1 MQAHVPVFDVLA
13 PLHYADQQTC
23 LFQAGKELMDFD
35 GHGPFLVTRG
45 SCSSLGS
52 KPEIPMRSLTRRLFL
67 GQASVSLAALGAMAS
82 SANSQLVDRRADWNV
97 AEFDRLVKKPSRVK
111 QVFDENQIG
120 GGKFLNNIKNSLN
133 GLHFGFNI
141 PSEQIKIVAA
151 MHGSANAL
159 NFDDYVWQ
167 KYRLG
172 EWLQVPDPKTG
183 QPAVRNPFFA
193 SKAAPEMHYA
203 TQDPDDE
210 NSVYQDVSIQAL
222 QLRGV
227 QFLCCHTAT
236 EEQSRALIKQFAL
249 YQQPEEVVKD
259 LLGHTLPGVL
269 VVASMVSA
277 IALLQSEGRY
287 SYITV

>member
-1 MQAHVPVFDVLA
+1 VSKGLELELTRFDIHRSASVALPTFFKEPNEMQVGTSRAYV
-13 PLHYADQQTC
+13 
-23 LFQAGKELMDFD
+23 
-35 GHGPFLVTRG
+35 
-45 SCSSLGS
+45 SLRS
-52 KPEIPMRSLTRRLFL
+52 IREISVANLTRRLFL
-67 GQASVSLAALGAMAS
+67 GRATAGLAALGAMTS
-82 SANSQLVDRRADWNV
+82 SASPQLVYTRSDWNV
-97 AEFDRLVKKPSRVK
+97 DEFDRLVKNPSRVK

-133 GLHFGFNI
+133 GLHFGFSI
-141 PSEQIKIVAA
+141 PSEQIKIVTA

-167 KYRLG
+167 KYRIG
-172 EWLQVPDPKTG
+172 EWLKVQDPKTG
-183 QPAVRNPFFA
+183 QPAVRNPFYA
-193 SKAAPEMHYA
+193 SKAAPEMHYS
-203 TQDPDDE
+203 TKDPDDE
-210 NSVYQDVSIQAL
+210 NSLFQDASIQAL

-249 YQQPEEVVKD
+249 SQRPEEIVKD
-259 LLGHTLPGVL
+259 LLGHTIPGTL

-277 IALLQSEGRY
+277 IALLQSEGHY

>member
-1 MQAHVPVFDVLA
+1 M
-13 PLHYADQQTC
+13 TN
-23 LFQAGKELMDFD
+23 
-35 GHGPFLVTRG
+35 
-45 SCSSLGS
+45 
-52 KPEIPMRSLTRRLFL
+52 LTRRLFL
-67 GQASVSLAALGAMAS
+67 GQATASLAALSAMTAS
-82 SANSQLVDRRADWNV
+82 ADPQLVYKASDWKIS
-97 AEFDRLVKKPSRVK
+97 EFDRLLKNASRVK

-141 PSEQIKIVAA
+141 PSDQIKIIAA

-167 KYRLG
+167 KYRIG
-172 EWLQVPDPKTG
+172 EWLKVQDPKTG

-210 NSVYQDVSIQAL
+210 NSLLQDTSIQAL

-236 EEQSRALIKQFAL
+236 EEQSRALIKQYAL
-249 YQQPEEVVKD
+249 SQQPEEIVKD
-259 LLGHTLPGVL
+259 LLAHTIPGTL

-277 IALLQSEGRY
+277 IALLQSEGHY

>member
-1 MQAHVPVFDVLA
+1 
-13 PLHYADQQTC
+13 
-23 LFQAGKELMDFD
+23 
-35 GHGPFLVTRG
+35 VTNF
-45 SCSSLGS
+45 
-52 KPEIPMRSLTRRLFL
+52 TRRLFL
-67 GQASVSLAALGAMAS
+67 GQATASLAALGAMRS
-82 SANSQLVDRRADWNV
+82 SAEPQLVYKRSDWNF
-97 AEFDRLVKKPSRVK
+97 AEFERLVKNSSRVK

-133 GLHFGFNI
+133 GLHFGFGI
-141 PSEQIKIVAA
+141 PADQIKIIAA
-151 MHGSANAL
+151 MHGAANAL
-159 NFDDYVWQ
+159 NFNDYVWQ
-167 KYRLG
+167 KYRIG
-172 EWLQVPDPKTG
+172 EWLKVQDPKTG

-193 SKAAPEMHYA
+193 SKAAPQMHYA

-210 NSVYQDVSIQAL
+210 DSLFQDTSIQAL

-236 EEQSRALIKQFAL
+236 EEQSRALIKEFGL
-249 YQQPEEVVKD
+249 SQQRDEVVKD

>member
-1 MQAHVPVFDVLA
+1 V
-13 PLHYADQQTC
+13 TT
-23 LFQAGKELMDFD
+23 
-35 GHGPFLVTRG
+35 VTR
-45 SCSSLGS
+45 
-52 KPEIPMRSLTRRLFL
+52 RVFL
-67 GQASVSLAALGAMAS
+67 GQATASLAALGAMAS
-82 SANSQLVDRRADWNV
+82 SAKSQLVDERSDWNV
-97 AEFDRLVKKPSRVK
+97 AAFDRLVKNPARVK

-133 GLHFGFNI
+133 GLHFGFGI
-141 PSEQIKIVAA
+141 PLDQINIVAA

-159 NFDDYVWQ
+159 NFDDYAWQ
-167 KYRLG
+167 KYRIG
-172 EWLQVPDPKTG
+172 EWLQVQDPKTS

-203 TQDPDDE
+203 TQDPNDE
-210 NSVYQDVSIQAL
+210 NSLFQDVSIQAL

-249 YQQPEEVVKD
+249 SQQPEEIVKD

-269 VVASMVSA
+269 VVASMGSA
-277 IALLQSEGRY
+277 IALLQSEGHY

>member
-1 MQAHVPVFDVLA
+1 M
-13 PLHYADQQTC
+13 TN
-23 LFQAGKELMDFD
+23 
-35 GHGPFLVTRG
+35 
-45 SCSSLGS
+45 
-52 KPEIPMRSLTRRLFL
+52 LTRRLFL
-67 GQASVSLAALGAMAS
+67 GQVTASLAALSAMTS
-82 SANSQLVDRRADWNV
+82 SANPQLVDKQSDWKI
-97 AEFDRLVKKPSRVK
+97 AEFDRLVKNPSRVK

-141 PSEQIKIVAA
+141 PSDQIKIVAA

-159 NFDDYVWQ
+159 NFDDYAWQ
-167 KYRLG
+167 KYRFG
-172 EWLQVPDPKTG
+172 EWLKVQDPKTG
-183 QPAVRNPFFA
+183 QPSVRNPFFA

-210 NSVYQDVSIQAL
+210 NSVFQDTSIQAL

-236 EEQSRALIKQFAL
+236 EEQSRALIKQFGL
-249 YQQPEEVVKD
+249 SQQPEEIVKD
-259 LLGHTLPGVL
+259 LLGHTVPGVL

-277 IALLQSEGRY
+277 IALLQSEGHY

>member
-1 MQAHVPVFDVLA
+1 M
-13 PLHYADQQTC
+13 TN
-23 LFQAGKELMDFD
+23 
-35 GHGPFLVTRG
+35 
-45 SCSSLGS
+45 
-52 KPEIPMRSLTRRLFL
+52 LTRRLFL
-67 GQASVSLAALGAMAS
+67 GQAATGLAAFGAMTPIANTQVVDKAS
-82 SANSQLVDRRADWNV
+82 DWKI
-97 AEFDRLVKKPSRVK
+97 AEFDRLVRNPSRVK

-133 GLHFGFNI
+133 GLHFGFSI
-141 PSEQIKIVAA
+141 SSDEIKIVAA

-167 KYRLG
+167 KYRIG
-172 EWLQVPDPKTG
+172 EWLKVQDPKTG
-183 QPAVRNPFFA
+183 QSAVRNPFFA

-203 TQDPDDE
+203 TQDPDNG
-210 NSVYQDVSIQAL
+210 NSLFQDTSIQAL

-227 QFLCCHTAT
+227 RFLCCHTAT

-249 YQQPEEVVKD
+249 SRQPEEVVKD
-259 LLGHTLPGVL
+259 LLEHTIPGTL

-277 IALLQSEGRY
+277 IALLQSEGHY

>member
-1 MQAHVPVFDVLA
+1 
-13 PLHYADQQTC
+13 
-23 LFQAGKELMDFD
+23 
-35 GHGPFLVTRG
+35 VTN
-45 SCSSLGS
+45 
-52 KPEIPMRSLTRRLFL
+52 LTRRLFL
-67 GQASVSLAALGAMAS
+67 GQATASLAALGAMTS
-82 SANSQLVDRRADWNV
+82 SANPQLVYKQSDWEI
-97 AEFDRLVKKPSRVK
+97 AEFDHLVKNPSRVK

-141 PSEQIKIVAA
+141 PSDQIKIIAA
-151 MHGSANAL
+151 MHGPANAL

-167 KYRLG
+167 KYRIG
-172 EWLQVPDPKTG
+172 EWLKVQDPKSG

-210 NSVYQDVSIQAL
+210 NSLFQDTSIQAL

-236 EEQSRALIKQFAL
+236 EEQVRGLIAQQNL
-249 YQQPEEVVKD
+249 TLQPEEIVKEM
-259 LLGHTLPGVL
+259 LAHTLPDVL
-269 VVASMVSA
+269 VVASMVAA
-277 IALLQSEGRY
+277 IALLQTDGHY

>member
-1 MQAHVPVFDVLA
+1 M
-13 PLHYADQQTC
+13 TN
-23 LFQAGKELMDFD
+23 
-35 GHGPFLVTRG
+35 
-45 SCSSLGS
+45 
-52 KPEIPMRSLTRRLFL
+52 LTRRLFL
-67 GQASVSLAALGAMAS
+67 GQAAASLGAFGAMAS
-82 SANSQLVDRRADWNV
+82 SANPQLVHKRSDWKI
-97 AEFDRLVKKPSRVK
+97 AEFDRLVKNPSRVK

-133 GLHFGFNI
+133 GLHFGFDI
-141 PSEQIKIVAA
+141 PSDQIKVLAA
-151 MHGSANAL
+151 MHGPANAL
-159 NFDDYVWQ
+159 NFNDYVWQ
-167 KYRLG
+167 KYHIG
-172 EWLQVPDPKTG
+172 EWLKVQDPKTG

-203 TQDPDDE
+203 TQDADDE
-210 NSVYQDVSIQAL
+210 NSLFQDSSIQAL

-249 YQQPEEVVKD
+249 SQQPEEVVKD
-259 LLGHTLPGVL
+259 LLEHTVPGVL

-277 IALLQSEGRY
+277 IALLQSEGHY

>member
-1 MQAHVPVFDVLA
+1 M
-13 PLHYADQQTC
+13 TN
-23 LFQAGKELMDFD
+23 
-35 GHGPFLVTRG
+35 
-45 SCSSLGS
+45 
-52 KPEIPMRSLTRRLFL
+52 LTRRLFL
-67 GQASVSLAALGAMAS
+67 GQATASLVALGATAS
-82 SANSQLVDRRADWNV
+82 SANPQLVYKRSDWKIAD
-97 AEFDRLVKKPSRVK
+97 FDRLAKNPACVK

-120 GGKFLNNIKNSLN
+120 GGKFLGDIKNSLN

-141 PSEQIKIVAA
+141 PSDQIKIVAA

-167 KYRLG
+167 KYRIG
-172 EWLQVPDPKTG
+172 EWLKVEDPTTG

-210 NSVYQDVSIQAL
+210 NSLFQDTSIQAL

-249 YQQPEEVVKD
+249 SKQPEEIVKD
-259 LLGHTLPGVL
+259 LLRHTVPDVL

-277 IALLQSEGRY
+277 IALLQSEGHY

>member
-1 MQAHVPVFDVLA
+1 M
-13 PLHYADQQTC
+13 TN
-23 LFQAGKELMDFD
+23 
-35 GHGPFLVTRG
+35 
-45 SCSSLGS
+45 
-52 KPEIPMRSLTRRLFL
+52 LTRRLFL
-67 GQASVSLAALGAMAS
+67 GQATASLATLGAMTA
-82 SANSQLVDRRADWNV
+82 SANPQLVYKTSDWKIS
-97 AEFDRLVKKPSRVK
+97 EFDRLLKNPSRVK

-141 PSEQIKIVAA
+141 PSDQIEIIAA
-151 MHGSANAL
+151 MHGTANAL

-167 KYRLG
+167 KYRIG
-172 EWLQVPDPKTG
+172 EWLKVQDPKTG
-183 QPAVRNPFFA
+183 QPAARNPFFA

-210 NSVYQDVSIQAL
+210 NSLFQDVSIQAL

-236 EEQSRALIKQFAL
+236 EEQSRSLIKQFAL
-249 YQQPEEVVKD
+249 SRQPEEIAKD
-259 LLGHTLPGVL
+259 LLAHTIPGVL

-277 IALLQSEGRY
+277 IALLQSEGHY

>member
-1 MQAHVPVFDVLA
+1 M
-13 PLHYADQQTC
+13 
-23 LFQAGKELMDFD
+23 K
-35 GHGPFLVTRG
+35 
-45 SCSSLGS
+45 
-52 KPEIPMRSLTRRLFL
+52 KLTRRLFL
-67 GQASVSLAALGAMAS
+67 GQATASLAALGATTS
-82 SANSQLVDRRADWNV
+82 GANSQLVYKASDWKIAD
-97 AEFDRLVKKPSRVK
+97 FDRLLKNPSRVK

-141 PSEQIKIVAA
+141 PSDQIKIVAA
-151 MHGSANAL
+151 MHGAANAL
-159 NFDDYVWQ
+159 NFNDYAWQ
-167 KYRLG
+167 KYRIG
-172 EWLQVPDPKTG
+172 EWLKVEDPTTG

-193 SKAAPEMHYA
+193 SKAAPAMHYA

-210 NSVYQDVSIQAL
+210 NSLFQDTSIQAL

-249 YQQPEEVVKD
+249 SQRPEEVVQD
-259 LLGHTLPGVL
+259 LLAHTEPGVL

-277 IALLQSEGRY
+277 IALLQSEGHY